1 MKFLLLF
8 LCSLLFSY
16 EDEELRRL
24 WASIPDIT
32 RPTFEDFRQ
41 IETYLSQGER
51 LYLDIL
57 RTQAYRV
64 DANTRRRLLN
74 MLNFKFVGPNG
85 EMPIFEIHHLNPSPQ
100 TSRRC
105 ILLFGSYNGIYEKKV
120 RKVLQELKEA
130 DYSGD
135 VLMRIGGFPNLE
147 NGSLKISYVP
157 YSFKVAF
164 LQEAK
169 NKGYKEVLW
178 IDTCMHP
185 LTNLETIFSKIKRRG
200 YFFTYAGT
208 LQENAPN
215 HIPEAA
221 KALDISTN
229 HYPFIT
235 HAHSSIIGLSMDNQ
249 KAVEFLDSWYAETE
263 NLFPNVNW
271 FPEELSLSVVA
282 WRLGLKADCWFGMVV
297 CGDNELGFLKD
308 TRPTLQF
315 YCENVR

>member
-1 MKFLLLF
+1 MK
-8 LCSLLFSY
+8 
-16 EDEELRRL
+16 RL
-24 WASIPDIT
+24 IP
-32 RPTFEDFRQ
+32 
-41 IETYLSQGER
+41 
-51 LYLDIL
+51 
-57 RTQAYRV
+57 
-64 DANTRRRLLN
+64 
-74 MLNFKFVGPNG
+74 
-85 EMPIFEIHHLNPSPQ
+85 
-100 TSRRC
+100 
-105 ILLFGSYNGIYEKKV
+105 
-120 RKVLQELKEA
+120 
-130 DYSGD
+130 
-135 VLMRIGGFPNLE
+135 
-147 NGSLKISYVP
+147 
-157 YSFKVAF
+157 AF
-164 LQEAK
+164 LFFFALHFLFPSSRTFSDESA
-169 NKGYKEVLW
+169 VLLP
-178 IDTCMHP
+178 TSLP
-185 LTNLETIFSKIKRRG
+185 LP
-200 YFFTYAGT
+200 A
-208 LQENAPN
+208 N